1 MNYCVSLLSQRTV
14 ISKFENVSLINCRG
28 KSDGDRGPQGQKGE
42 KGEKGDSPPTPSP
55 PTGRFINFDLEDRSL
70 FSKLQKSRTM
80 LKISTLCL
88 FSF

>member
-1 MNYCVSLLSQRTV
+1 MNYCVSLLTYKTV

-55 PTGRFINFDLEDRSL
+55 PTGRFINFDL
-70 FSKLQKSRTM
+70 
-80 LKISTLCL
+80 
-88 FSF
+88 

>member
-1 MNYCVSLLSQRTV
+1 MQRNL
-14 ISKFENVSLINCRG
+14 ILINCRG

-42 KGEKGDSPPTPSP
+42 KGPKGDSPPTPSP
-55 PTGRFINFDLEDRSL
+55 ATGRFINFDLEIEAYL
-70 FSKLQKSRTM
+70 LKKSRTM

>member
-1 MNYCVSLLSQRTV
+1 MQRNL
-14 ISKFENVSLINCRG
+14 ILINCRG

-70 FSKLQKSRTM
+70 F
-80 LKISTLCL
+80 I
-88 FSF
+88 